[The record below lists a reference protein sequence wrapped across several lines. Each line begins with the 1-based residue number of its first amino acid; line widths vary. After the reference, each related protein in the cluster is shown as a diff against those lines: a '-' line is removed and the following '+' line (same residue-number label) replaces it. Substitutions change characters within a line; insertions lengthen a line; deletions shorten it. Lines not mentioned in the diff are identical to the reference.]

1 MTSSVAHGGKVEYRE
16 KRGREERDGIE
27 GCREYTN
34 IKKRKRKE
42 GKKREEEEKKREVRD
57 RNIERKGRKTE
68 GMSETER
75 EEE

>member
-42 GKKREEEEKKREVRD
+42 GKKREEEKKERRSQRQKYRKKRKKD
-57 RNIERKGRKTE
+57 
-68 GMSETER
+68 
-75 EEE
+75 